1 MGHARLE
8 YLDPRWPGSHRSVSS
23 FEELPALKAHV
34 DELRKAIDSMNTE
47 WARGRDAM
55 ERNYDKVHS
64 LKEDLDSNWKARHDA
79 LEAACTRLRDSLD
92 KVGEDRTLCSEAQ
105 SSSTEGLPALFL
117 KRFKDPMRFTK
128 FQEGKIHGCTPK
140 FDNDECLCP
149 TGHEELGCQ
158 DATDSSSFELK
169 CSNILNMQIPSSN
182 VLDFFKSRGACNMS
196 NHDELLKQ
204 VVDQETMHR
213 LETSSIGAVGAV
225 GAVLP
230 MALCGFADRGRSR
243 TKAARDFLCSGA
255 T

>member
-1 MGHARLE
+1 MVHARLE
-8 YLDPRWPGSHRSVSS
+8 YLEPPGSRPGHRLSS

-34 DELRKAIDSMNTE
+34 DELRKAIDSMNKE
-47 WARGRDAM
+47 WAQGRDAM

-64 LKEDLDSNWKARHDA
+64 LKEDLDSNWKAGHDA

-105 SSSTEGLPALFL
+105 SSSVEGLPALFL
-117 KRFKDPMRFTK
+117 KRFKDPMRFAK

-149 TGHEELGCQ
+149 SGHEELGCQ

-182 VLDFFKSRGACNMS
+182 VLEFFKSGGACNMS

-204 VVDQETMHR
+204 VVDQKTMHR
-213 LETSSIGAVGAV
+213 LETSGVPC
-225 GAVLP
+225 VLP
-230 MALCGFADRGRSR
+230 VTLLLERDRGRSR
-243 TKAARDFLCSGA
+243 TKAARDFLCS
-255 T
+255 